1 MNNFHIRTIKTTS
14 NASAVQVI
22 GYENR
27 KRIVVKHIGS
37 CHNADE
43 LKKLKL
49 LASDYINK
57 LTKQQF
63 LFPKEQHSNLIH
75 INDIEYLGFRYGLLY
90 EVLYGLCKKFN
101 FHRHRNQ
108 LLIDLIIARIIQ
120 PSSKLKA
127 IEFLKDFLGIEH
139 KREYFY
145 RNLIKMK
152 TNKEP
157 IAEKIL
163 SIARKE
169 FNFNF
174 SLIFYDVTT
183 LYFESDRADDFRKT
197 GFSKDNKFN
206 KPQIVLGLIVTTEGF
221 PLRYEIFEGNKF
233 EGHTLIPIIK
243 DFKKNYKIDTITV
256 VADAAMISS
265 ENIKLLSKASLKYIV
280 GARLAHLPVSLI
292 KQLSTLLNR
301 TDGKTVRI
309 KTELGDLISEY
320 SLKRYRKDKR
330 EMDNYIKK
338 AESLI
343 NHPGKIKRAKYI
355 KVQNQ
360 SYQLNQSLIE
370 KNELLL
376 GIKGYCTNLE
386 QSEAEDKTIIEHYHN
401 LWHIEHAF
409 RITKSD
415 LQIRPIYHYKKEIIE
430 LHVLLC
436 FMALAICKYM
446 ELKTEKSTQSILR
459 LLRSVTDA
467 RLKNKLSGKE
477 FILRTE
483 INSETEAAI
492 KKLGI

>member
-1 MNNFHIRTIKTTS
+1 MNII
-14 NASAVQVI
+14 
-22 GYENR
+22 
-27 KRIVVKHIGS
+27 KHIGS
-37 CHNADE
+37 ARELDE

-49 LASDYINK
+49 LASQYIDK
-57 LTKQQF
+57 LTKQPS
-63 LFPKEQHSNLIH
+63 LFSREQHSNLIH
-75 INDIEYLGFRYGLLY
+75 INDIQYLGFRYGLLY
-90 EVLYGLCKKFN
+90 EVLFGLCKKFN

-108 LLIDLIIARIIQ
+108 LLLDLVITRIIQ
-120 PSSKLKA
+120 PGSKFKA

-152 TNKEP
+152 SIKEP

-163 SIARKE
+163 GIARKE
-169 FNFNF
+169 FKFNF

-183 LYFESDRADDFRKT
+183 LYFESDRSDDFRKT

-221 PLRYEIFEGNKF
+221 PLWYEIFEGNKF

-243 DFKKNYKIDTITV
+243 DFKKNHKIDTITV

-265 ENIKLLSKASLKYIV
+265 ENIKLLSKASLNYIV
-280 GARLAHLPVSLI
+280 GARLANLPLSLI
-292 KQLSTLLNR
+292 KQLSTQLNR
-301 TDGKTVRI
+301 TDCMTARV
-309 KTELGDLISEY
+309 KTELGDLICEY
-320 SLKRYRKDKR
+320 SLKRYKKDKR
-330 EMDNYIKK
+330 EMDSYIKK

-376 GIKGYCTNLE
+376 GIKGYYTNLE
-386 QSEAEDKTIIEHYHN
+386 KSEVEDKAIIGHYHN

-415 LQIRPIYHYKKEIIE
+415 LQIRPIYHYKREIIE
-430 LHVLLC
+430 VHVLLC
-436 FMALAICKYM
+436 FMALAICKYL
-446 ELKTEKSTQSILR
+446 ELKTGKSTQATLT
-459 LLRSVTDA
+459 LLKSVTDA
-467 RLKNKLSGKE
+467 RLKNKLSGE
-477 FILRTE
+477 EIILRTE
-483 INSETEAAI
+483 INSEIETVLE
-492 KKLGI
+492 KLRI

>member
-1 MNNFHIRTIKTTS
+1 MVIIK
-14 NASAVQVI
+14 
-22 GYENR
+22 
-27 KRIVVKHIGS
+27 HLGS
-37 CHNADE
+37 SHDSDE
-43 LKKLKL
+43 LRNLKL
-49 LASDYINK
+49 LASEYIDK
-57 LTKQQF
+57 LTKQLF
-63 LFPKEQHSNLIH
+63 LFPKEQQSNLIH
-75 INDIEYLGFRYGLLY
+75 INNIQYLGFRYGLLY
-90 EVLYGLCKKFN
+90 EVLSGLCKKFN
-101 FHRHRNQ
+101 FHLHRNQ
-108 LLIDLIIARIIQ
+108 LLLDLIIARIIQ
-120 PSSKLKA
+120 PSSKLQA
-127 IEFLKDFLGIEH
+127 IEFLKEFLGVEH

-152 TNKEP
+152 NIKEP
-157 IAEKIL
+157 IAKKML
-163 SIARKE
+163 GIAKKE

-183 LYFESDRADDFRKT
+183 LYFESDKPDDFRKP

-221 PLRYEIFEGNKF
+221 PLWYEIFEGNKF

-243 DFKKNYKIDTITV
+243 GFKKNHKIDTITV

-265 ENIKLLSKASLKYIV
+265 DNIKLLSKDSLKYIV
-280 GARLAHLPVSLI
+280 GARLANLSLPLI
-292 KQLSTLLNR
+292 KQLSTQLNR

-309 KTELGDLISEY
+309 MTELGDLISEY

-338 AESLI
+338 AENLI
-343 NHPGKIKRAKYI
+343 KHPGKIKRAKYV

-360 SYQLNQSLIE
+360 SYQLNQLLIE

-376 GIKGYCTNLE
+376 GAKGYYTNLE
-386 QSEAEDKTIIEHYHN
+386 QSEADDKTIIEHYHN

-415 LQIRPIYHYKKEIIE
+415 LQIRPIYHHKKEIIE
-430 LHVLLC
+430 MHVLLC

-467 RLKNKLSGKE
+467 RLKNKLSGEE
-477 FILRTE
+477 FMIRTD
-483 INSETEAAI
+483 INSEIESI
-492 KKLGI
+492 LKKLCI